1 MSDRPLAI
9 ITGAS
14 GGIGE
19 ALADEVA
26 AKGYDLILIARSRHK
41 LENVASR
48 VAKTHSIEAEAMELD
63 LAIDGAAAQLK
74 AALERKGVAPDLL
87 INNAGYGLAGEFAA
101 LPRAKQ
107 LGMVDL
113 NIRALTDITHALV
126 GMMQAKSNAAK
137 ADDGVKRGIINV
149 ASTASFQPGPLMAVY
164 YASKAYVLSFTEA
177 LGEELR
183 ADGLHV
189 MALCPGPT
197 WSGFQDRAEFTN
209 QKLLTMLPV
218 MTAVQVARRCMD
230 GFVGGKRVVIPGFF
244 NWLMARSAA
253 FTPRRILLPIV
264 RFAQKG
270 ETTAVEE

>member
-1 MSDRPLAI
+1 MSERPLAV

-19 ALADEVA
+19 AMADEFA
-26 AKGYDLILIARSRHK
+26 AKGYDLILIARSRHQ
-41 LENVASR
+41 LENVANR
-48 VAKTHSIEAEAMELD
+48 AATAHKVEAEALELD

-74 AALERKGVAPDLL
+74 AYLERHGKAPDLL
-87 INNAGYGLAGEFAA
+87 VNNAGYGLAGEFAE
-101 LPRAKQ
+101 LPREKQ
-107 LGMVDL
+107 LGMIDL
-113 NIRALTDITHALV
+113 NVRALTDVTHALV
-126 GMMQAKSNAAK
+126 GMMQEKARAAK

-177 LGEELR
+177 LYEELR
-183 ADGLHV
+183 GDGLHV

-218 MTAVQVARRCMD
+218 MTSGQVARRCVD
-230 GFVGGKRVVIPGFF
+230 GFMGGKRVLIPGFV
-244 NWLMARSAA
+244 NWLMARSAP
-253 FTPRRILLPIV
+253 FTPRRVLLALV

-270 ETTAVEE
+270 ETTPA